1 MTRSEPHRP
10 KTPQSRPRYSVVI
23 PTYDRLDVLPE
34 VLAALGAQ
42 EGLGG
47 DAPPSFE
54 VVVVDDGSTDGTWLW
69 LEAHRCDFGVPIR
82 IFRQENAGPAQ
93 ARNWGVTRAQGD
105 RLAFLGDDT
114 VPSTG
119 WLARHDHAYRQ
130 RLDELGEGESLAV
143 IGYTRWHRRMR
154 LNPFLRYINE
164 YGLQF
169 GYALIDDADD
179 VPFNF
184 LYTSNLTLPRQSL
197 VEQPFHLDF
206 PYPAWEDIELSYR
219 LTRGGLRIV
228 YEPQAVVQHDH
239 PTDLDRFMSR
249 QEKAGYSAVVFHRL
263 HPELGSFL
271 GLGPE
276 GPPPS
281 PPRGR
286 QRMREWLARALHLL
300 PVELPGMS
308 RLWDELFRWHY
319 IQGLHRGWR
328 NRESLAALPDA
339 DSPTV
344 EDATQED

>member
-1 MTRSEPHRP
+1 MTRSFD
-10 KTPQSRPRYSVVI
+10 YSVII

-34 VLAALGAQ
+34 VLAALAAQ
-42 EGLGG
+42 APAN
-47 DAPPSFE
+47 DQQPPSFE
-54 VVVVDDGSTDGTWLW
+54 VIVVDDGSTDGTWPW
-69 LEAHRCDFGVPIR
+69 LEAHYADFGLPIR

-93 ARNWGVTRAQGD
+93 ARNWGVTQAKGD

-114 VPSTG
+114 VPTTG
-119 WLARHDHAYRQ
+119 WLAAHHRAYEER
-130 RLDELGEGESLAV
+130 RSGLADGESLAV
-143 IGYTRWHRRMR
+143 IGYTRWHERMK

-169 GYALIDDADD
+169 GYALIDDPEN

-184 LYTSNLTLPRQSL
+184 LYTSNLTLPRRAL
-197 VEQPFHLDF
+197 VDEPFDLDF

-219 LTRGGLRIV
+219 LTRSGLRIV
-228 YEPQAVVQHDH
+228 YEPRATVQHDH
-239 PTDLDRFMSR
+239 PTDLARFMKR

-263 HPELGSFL
+263 HPELGPFL

-286 QRMREWLARALHLL
+286 QAMRQWLARALHLV

-308 RLWDELFRWHY
+308 QLWDELLRWHY

-328 NRESLAALPDA
+328 DREALEAVPAPDG
-339 DSPTV
+339 PTV
-344 EDATQED
+344 EDAT